1 MLEDIN
7 MKLVNKSIKDFS
19 DMLASNIPAPGGGSA
34 AALEGALGASLIS
47 MVALLTV
54 GRKKYA
60 EHEPL
65 MADILKRADELRK
78 NMLDIIDRDTEA
90 YNMVS
95 AVFAMPK
102 NTQAE
107 RAIRDDA
114 MQNALKACTIT
125 PFEMIQCAYSGLV
138 LAAEI
143 FGKYNENA
151 ASDLGVAVLSLRAS
165 AEGAWLNVLINL
177 DGIRD
182 EIFSAKYMIS
192 GSDLIQRVTELAD
205 DIYANILHSLLP

>member
-1 MLEDIN
+1 MEGND
-7 MKLVNKSIKDFS
+7 MKLVDKSIHEFNDL
-19 DMLASNIPAPGGGSA
+19 LASEAPAPGGGST
-34 AALEGALGASLIS
+34 AALEGALGAALIS
-47 MVALLTV
+47 MVASLTK
-54 GRKKYA
+54 GRKRYA
-60 EHEPL
+60 EHEQL
-65 MADILKRADELRK
+65 MADVLERAEELRK

-102 NTQAE
+102 DTE
-107 RAIRDDA
+107 EDRAVRHDA
-114 MQNALKACTIT
+114 MQNALKACTVT

-138 LAAEI
+138 IIAEM
-143 FGKYNENA
+143 FGKYNSNA
-151 ASDLGVAVLSLRAS
+151 ASDLGVAVISLKAA

-192 GSDLIQRVTELAD
+192 GSDLIGRITELAD
-205 DIYANILHSLLP
+205 DIHAEILHSLLP

>member
-1 MLEDIN
+1 MEGFC
-7 MKLVNKSIKDFS
+7 MKLVDKSIHEFNDL
-19 DMLASNIPAPGGGSA
+19 LASETPAPGGGST
-34 AALEGALGASLIS
+34 AALEGALGAALIC
-47 MVALLTV
+47 MVASLTK
-54 GRKKYA
+54 GRKRYA

-65 MADILKRADELRK
+65 MADVLKRAEELRT

-102 NTQAE
+102 DTEEE
-107 RAIRDDA
+107 RAIRHDS

-125 PFEMIQCAYSGLV
+125 PFEMIQCAYNGLV
-138 LAAEI
+138 IIAEM
-143 FGKYNENA
+143 FGKYNTNA
-151 ASDLGVAVLSLRAS
+151 ASDLGVAVLSLKAS

-192 GSDLIQRVTELAD
+192 GSDLILKVTELAD
-205 DIYANILHSLLP
+205 DIHAEILHSLLP

>member
-1 MLEDIN
+1 

>member
-1 MLEDIN
+1 
-7 MKLVNKSIKDFS
+7 MKLVDRTLHEFN
-19 DMLASNIPAPGGGSA
+19 DMLASEVPAPGGGSA
-34 AALEGALGASLIS
+34 AALEGAVGAALIGMVTSLTI
-47 MVALLTV
+47 

-65 MADILKRADELRK
+65 MADIRKRADELRK

-90 YNMVS
+90 YNKVS

-102 NTQAE
+102 GTDDEKAD
-107 RAIRDDA
+107 RDDA

-125 PFEMIQCAYSGLV
+125 PFEMIQCAYNGLV
-138 LAAEI
+138 LIAEM
-143 FGKYNENA
+143 FGKYNTNA
-151 ASDLGVAVLSLRAS
+151 ASDLGVAVISLKAA

-192 GSDLIQRVTELAD
+192 GGDLIQKVTELAD
-205 DIYANILHSLLP
+205 DIHADILHSLLPKF

>member
-1 MLEDIN
+1 
-7 MKLVNKSIKDFS
+7 MKLVDKTIREFS
-19 DMLASNIPAPGGGSA
+19 DLLASQAPAPGGGST
-34 AALEGALGASLIS
+34 AALEGCLGTALIS
-47 MVALLTV
+47 MVASLTA
-54 GRKKYA
+54 GRRKYA

-65 MADILKRADELRK
+65 MLDIIKRAEELRR

-102 NTQAE
+102 NTDGE
-107 RAIRDDA
+107 RAVRHDA
-114 MQNALKACTIT
+114 MQNALKACTLT

-138 LAAEI
+138 LIAEM
-143 FGKYNENA
+143 FGKFNLNA
-151 ASDLGVAVLSLRAS
+151 ASDLGVAVISLKAC
-165 AEGAWLNVLINL
+165 AEGAWLNILINL

-192 GSDLIQRVTELAD
+192 GSDLILKVTELAD
-205 DIYANILHSLLP
+205 DIHADILQVLLP

>member
-1 MLEDIN
+1 
-7 MKLVNKSIKDFS
+7 MKLVNKSIIDFS
-19 DMLASNIPAPGGGSA
+19 DILASNAPAPGGGSA
-34 AALEGALGASLIS
+34 AALEGTLGAALIS

-60 EHEPL
+60 EHDPL
-65 MADILKRADELRK
+65 MADILKRANELRK

-95 AVFAMPK
+95 AVFSMPK
-102 NTQAE
+102 GTDEE
-107 RAIRDDA
+107 RFIRDDA

-125 PFEMIQCAYSGLV
+125 PFEMIQCSYSGLV
-138 LAAEI
+138 LIAEM
-143 FGKYNENA
+143 FGKYNKNA
-151 ASDLGVAVLSLRAS
+151 ASDLGVAVLSLKAS

-182 EIFSAKYMIS
+182 EIFCAKYMIS
-192 GSDLIQRVTELAD
+192 GSDLILRVTELAD
-205 DIYANILHSLLP
+205 DIHANILQGLLP